1 MKILILITTLAAA
14 VMAVPKSGLTARD
27 AIDSPEIPNSEDKEL
42 ISTVL
47 NAHWYWRRI
56 HCAQDL
62 QWNHTLAEMARN
74 DIRTCTHN
82 LEHMISSGFPDRMF
96 CETDLDSTAPVA
108 ISAE

>member
-1 MKILILITTLAAA
+1 MKVLVLITALAAA
-14 VMAVPKSGLTARD
+14 VLAVPKSDLIARD

-62 QWNHTLAEMARN
+62 QWNNTLAEMARN

-82 LEHMISSGFPDRMF
+82 LEHMISSRSQDHV
-96 CETDLDSTAPVA
+96 CL
-108 ISAE
+108 